1 LRKKYI
7 MKKSIALLG
16 MALLVFTSVLITGC
30 KKGEDDPFISLKSR
44 DARITAKWKLTK
56 AEGTSTNTFA
66 GTTYTTTSNFN
77 GTVYTITYSSGDV
90 DSYSYAL
97 EMEILKG
104 GEMTSTETE
113 DGEITTSKDVWFW
126 TNNTSDKT
134 GLYLGGLDE
143 VIFNVQGLS
152 SKELILNINNEESQT
167 ADGQTTTSKS
177 STTWTF
183 EKGRLIELIIYLK
196 AAKYLYLAAFF
207 I

>member
-1 LRKKYI
+1 MRKKYI

-104 GEMTSTETE
+104 GEMTSSETE
-113 DGEITTSKDVWFW
+113 DGEITTAKDIWFW

-134 GLYLGGLDE
+134 GIYLGSIDGG
-143 VIFNVQGLS
+143 IFNVQGLS
-152 SKELILNINNEESQT
+152 SKELILTINSENTQIV
-167 ADGQTTTSKS
+167 DGQTSTSKS

-183 EKGRLIELIIYLK
+183 EKVD
-196 AAKYLYLAAFF
+196 
-207 I
+207 